1 MPWRDILASL
11 TTTAAFFKATS
22 KGRVEKGMAADLV
35 ILEADPAGD
44 VRNSAKVAC
53 TIREG
58 KIIYSR

>member
-22 KGRVEKGMAADLV
+22 KGRVEKGMATDLL

-44 VRNSAKVAC
+44 VRNFAKVAC

-58 KIIYSR
+58 KIIYRR